1 MFFSMALHFN
11 GIHPKELDLNNF
23 CCEKIAT
30 QCDLVTKRHT
40 NPNNI
45 AHSFVML
52 RSRLFAAA
60 GIKTMNNA
68 PTTTLGPL
76 LMPAGV
82 PATKVAW
89 R

>member
-1 MFFSMALHFN
+1 
-11 GIHPKELDLNNF
+11 
-23 CCEKIAT
+23 
-30 QCDLVTKRHT
+30 
-40 NPNNI
+40 
-45 AHSFVML
+45 ML
-52 RSRLFAAA
+52 RSRLFAVA